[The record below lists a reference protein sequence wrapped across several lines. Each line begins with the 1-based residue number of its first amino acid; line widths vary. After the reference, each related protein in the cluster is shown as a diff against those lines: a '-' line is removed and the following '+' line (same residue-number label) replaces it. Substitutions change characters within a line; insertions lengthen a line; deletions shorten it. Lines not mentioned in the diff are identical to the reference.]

1 MSKRHKYQNHENIN
15 INIQKNVSDEKEPVN
30 SVSEQEEISQ
40 ENALEEATEVAV
52 DVVEKEEKDL
62 REEYNDLKDNNLRL
76 LAEFDNYRK
85 RTFKEKADLVNTATA
100 GVFAEMLPLI
110 DDFERA
116 KQALAST
123 NDILAV
129 VEGVDLIYQ
138 KFVNFLTQHGV
149 KEINTEK
156 EDFNTEFHEAV
167 TLFPASS
174 EEQKGKII
182 DCISKGYTLNDK
194 VIRFAKVVVGQ

>member
-1 MSKRHKYQNHENIN
+1 MSNKHKYQNHKNIDK
-15 INIQKNVSDEKEPVN
+15 NIQGSVLPENKTVDALSKEEDASQANVLTELREVGVDTV
-30 SVSEQEEISQ
+30 EQ
-40 ENALEEATEVAV
+40 
-52 DVVEKEEKDL
+52 KEKDL
-62 REEYNDLKDNNLRL
+62 REEYNNLIDNNLRL

-85 RTFKEKADLVNTATA
+85 RTVKEKADLINIATA
-100 GVFAEMLPLI
+100 NLFREMLPLI

-116 KQALAST
+116 RQALEST
-123 NDILAV
+123 SDILAV

-138 KFVNFLTQHGV
+138 KFVQFLTQHGI
-149 KEINTEK
+149 KEIVTKN
-156 EDFNTEFHEAV
+156 EDFNTELHEAV

-174 EEQKGKII
+174 EEEKGKII